1 MFKIDMLSKIESISK
16 QIGKAQGSMDEFK
29 GNLIANA
36 QRLMDHNKRI
46 TKGNINK

>member
-1 MFKIDMLSKIESISK
+1 MEEIESISK
-16 QIGKAQGSMDEFK
+16 QIGQAQGSMDEFK
-29 GNLIANA
+29 GNLIAKA